1 MAEEEEE
8 KSALAR
14 FSCFA
19 RANAAGKALLNADC
33 WCRKTI
39 FIHRVLFFFFFNLK
53 KEPQNRRG
61 EKKKWQVLATKN
73 IQTQST
79 IIISNLQ
86 K

>member
-14 FSCFA
+14 FSCFP
-19 RANAAGKALLNADC
+19 RANAAGKARLNTDC

-39 FIHRVLFFFFFNLK
+39 LIHRVLLFK
-53 KEPQNRRG
+53 KSQERTSEQKGR
-61 EKKKWQVLATKN
+61 KKKKSQVLATKN